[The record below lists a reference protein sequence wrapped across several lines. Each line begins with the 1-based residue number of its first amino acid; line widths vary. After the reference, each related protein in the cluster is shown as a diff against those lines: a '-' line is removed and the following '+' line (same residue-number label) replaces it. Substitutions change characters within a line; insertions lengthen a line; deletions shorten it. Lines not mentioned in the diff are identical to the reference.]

1 MVKVTKVV
9 MCLALLT
16 GAARL
21 SGASV
26 SIGGNVVNG
35 VVWVDDALPS
45 GAQPGADGGDG
56 WTWVSSNPAPYSG
69 TQAHESSI
77 GSGLHEHYFTGAT
90 QPLTINAGDT
100 LFTAVYIDPANVPS
114 EIMLQWNDST
124 GSWAHRAYWG
134 DYLITYGANGSAGSY
149 YMGPMPAAGQWT
161 LLQIPASD
169 VGLGGIGVDG
179 MAFSEYNGRAVWDF
193 SGDATSI
200 TTNGSSS
207 GTTTNTPTNP
217 PSNTGTNSTTGT
229 GTGGGSGSTPPVT
242 LSTNSIPGTT
252 PIDYT
257 MLQQPTVGEN
267 SLHILTPTVLELNI
281 INSEPRGTSVPTNLV
296 LINSSGQ
303 FVMPALSDF
312 SVTVNGQTVAVTGV
326 GFKRNPLYAPN
337 KDYDLRI
344 LNSFYLQLATSVAD
358 NQTVQVQNPGSALWP
373 TNDQFVA
380 TATTRCV
387 TAQGFM

>member
-1 MVKVTKVV
+1 MVKVTNVV
-9 MCLALLT
+9 MCLSLLA

-56 WTWVSSNPAPYSG
+56 WNWISSNPTPYSG
-69 TQAHESSI
+69 TLAHESSI
-77 GSGLHEHYFTGAT
+77 ENGLHEHYFTGAT

-161 LLQIPASD
+161 LLQVPASD

-179 MAFSEYNGRAVWDF
+179 MAFSEYNGRATWDF

-200 TTNGSSS
+200 TNGSSS
-207 GTTTNTPTNP
+207 GTTTNP

-229 GTGGGSGSTPPVT
+229 GSGGSGSTSPVT
-242 LSTNSIPGTT
+242 ISTNSIPGTT
-252 PIDYT
+252 PID
-257 MLQQPTVGEN
+257 
-267 SLHILTPTVLELNI
+267 
-281 INSEPRGTSVPTNLV
+281 
-296 LINSSGQ
+296 
-303 FVMPALSDF
+303 
-312 SVTVNGQTVAVTGV
+312 
-326 GFKRNPLYAPN
+326 
-337 KDYDLRI
+337 
-344 LNSFYLQLATSVAD
+344 
-358 NQTVQVQNPGSALWP
+358 
-373 TNDQFVA
+373 
-380 TATTRCV
+380 
-387 TAQGFM
+387 